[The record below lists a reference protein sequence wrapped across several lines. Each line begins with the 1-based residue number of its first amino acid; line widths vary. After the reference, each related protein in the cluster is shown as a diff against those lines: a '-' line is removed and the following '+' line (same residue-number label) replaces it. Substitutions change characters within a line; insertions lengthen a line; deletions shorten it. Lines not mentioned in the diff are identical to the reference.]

1 LKITLIL
8 YITTMSTRS
17 LSKRLTIIIPSKNE
31 GIILYNCVQYI
42 SRQNHID
49 GVRLIIADISDEE
62 ESLEYIRRLRADF
75 KHILKIT
82 VIEGGYPA
90 EGRLNGS
97 MLVITPY
104 MLFLDADIL
113 LTNPKIIEKCLNH
126 KKDLVTVPFYTDKPY
141 RWVFRVFD
149 MFQSLSTLIGTPFAV
164 GGFQLWNTETYWSL
178 GGYNPQE
185 LFAEDY
191 SISQKVDPKEF
202 KVVNIKGTY
211 TSSRR
216 FKSKGILWMFKIMIK
231 SYLNR
236 KNPEFFRHHHNYW
249 N

>member
-1 LKITLIL
+1 
-8 YITTMSTRS
+8 MSTRS

-31 GIILYNCVQYI
+31 GIILYNCIQYI

>member
-1 LKITLIL
+1 
-8 YITTMSTRS
+8 MSTRS

>member
-1 LKITLIL
+1 
-8 YITTMSTRS
+8 MENTRS
-17 LSKRLTIIIPSKNE
+17 LGKKLTIIIPSKNE
-31 GIILYNCVQYI
+31 GIVLYNCIQYL

-49 GVRLIIADISDEE
+49 GVRVIIADISDDAD
-62 ESLEYIRRLRADF
+62 SLLWIKKMKVDF
-75 KHILKIT
+75 GHVLKIT

-97 MLVITPY
+97 KLVSTPY

-113 LTNPKIIEKCLNH
+113 LTKPSILEECMKC
-126 KKDLVTVPFYTDKPY
+126 KKGLTTVPFYTDKPY

-149 MFQSLSTLIGTPFAV
+149 LFQSLSTYMGTPFAV
-164 GGFQLWNTETYWSL
+164 GGFQLWNTDTYWEV

-202 KVVNIKGTY
+202 KVHKIKGTY

-216 FKSKGILWMFKIMIK
+216 FKNKGVLWMFKIMIK
-231 SYLNR
+231 SYINR
-236 KNPEFFRHHHNYW
+236 KNPEFFKHHHNYW